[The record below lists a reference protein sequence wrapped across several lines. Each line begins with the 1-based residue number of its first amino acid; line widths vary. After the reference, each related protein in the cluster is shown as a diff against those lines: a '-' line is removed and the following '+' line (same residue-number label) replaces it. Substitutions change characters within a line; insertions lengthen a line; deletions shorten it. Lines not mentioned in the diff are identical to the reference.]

1 MIYFLF
7 VPTESGQ
14 TEMAALE
21 ADALEAAIAEA
32 GRLQFGGRVGYLFN
46 GDQFAQEIET
56 ASAILNQGPLE
67 AVSPLARARRSRSSA
82 LVSASTLPSAAF
94 QG

>member
-21 ADALEAAIAEA
+21 ANALEAAIAEA
-32 GRLQFGGRVGYLFN
+32 GRLQFGGRVGYLFD
-46 GDQFAQEIET
+46 GDQFVQEIET
-56 ASAILNQGPLE
+56 ASAILDEGPLE
-67 AVSPLARARRSRSSA
+67 AVSPHTSARTPRRGAAVSGPPGTLRRSA
-82 LVSASTLPSAAF
+82 
-94 QG
+94 